1 MCSCVFGI
9 TPYVTDNTGNTP
21 LFLRPQLVLHR
32 ECSQC
37 SVVSSGLART
47 LQNTWQPG
55 NHDNHGV
62 STLRKKIR
70 IWQVRNKI
78 PYNIYTHA
86 HAHAQAHAHAHT
98 QSVHN
103 RETLVG
109 QGITKIGTSVNAARQ
124 GNHSFCHF
132 GARAPCFGSPGVGL
146 MKERRPEDTIRPYKR
161 ICAAS

>member
-86 HAHAQAHAHAHT
+86 HAHAHT
-98 QSVHN
+98 RTTMWIIGNLSVKVLKLEMGKLKCCSCDFSGI
-103 RETLVG
+103 ETNE
-109 QGITKIGTSVNAARQ
+109 IIKHSVLL
-124 GNHSFCHF
+124 SIYI
-132 GARAPCFGSPGVGL
+132 VY
-146 MKERRPEDTIRPYKR
+146 PYKYR
-161 ICAAS
+161 FRMQIFRGYCSL